1 MGFVVFK
8 LSSTEFE
15 AREVAGYCTR
25 NANIILLVREAY
37 DELAS
42 AGLLPEAPSYSLFQI
57 FTGDKE
63 DLTSRPLG
71 PVNKAYSI
79 PVTNKEHAAPC
90 FAFSKWEELDTRTF
104 DEISAEIDAAGQTNA
119 PIALV
124 YWSGAAN
131 YVPDR
136 IKFKCLAQ
144 TENMKSL
151 IKCNDFHSWPKDA
164 GASRSR
170 GYISMADQVREH
182 QALIDLIGVGYS
194 ARVKYLLHSHR
205 PLLITERKLWDW
217 PMHSLEPNVHYIP
230 VMADYSDLKE
240 KAEWV
245 FLNPKKAKAIAENAS
260 KFAKERV
267 THASAVCKYKD
278 IILQSVS

>member
-8 LSSTEFE
+8 ISSTDFE
-15 AREVAGYCTR
+15 TREVAGWCAR

-37 DELAS
+37 DVLAE
-42 AGLLPEAPSYSLFQI
+42 AGLLPKAPSYSSFQI
-57 FTGDKE
+57 YTGDRE
-63 DLTSRPLG
+63 DLTSRPFG

-79 PVTNKEHAAPC
+79 AVTNKEHAAPC
-90 FAFSKWEELDTRTF
+90 WAYSKWEELDMRPF
-104 DEISAEIDAAGQTNA
+104 DEISAEIDVAGQTIA
-119 PIALV
+119 PVPLV

-131 YVPDR
+131 YVPER
-136 IKFKCLAQ
+136 KKFKALTQ

-151 IKCNDFHSWPKDA
+151 IKCNDFHSWPSNA
-164 GASRSR
+164 GAPMGR

-182 QALIDLIGVGYS
+182 QAMIDLIGVGYS
-194 ARVKYLLHSHR
+194 GRVKYLLHSHR
-205 PLLITERKLWDW
+205 PLLITERQLWDW
-217 PMHSLEPNVHYIP
+217 PMHSIEPNVHYIP
-230 VMADYSDLKE
+230 VKADFSDLKE

-245 FLNPKKAKAIAENAS
+245 FQNPDKSKAIAENAS

-278 IILQSVS
+278 IILKSVM